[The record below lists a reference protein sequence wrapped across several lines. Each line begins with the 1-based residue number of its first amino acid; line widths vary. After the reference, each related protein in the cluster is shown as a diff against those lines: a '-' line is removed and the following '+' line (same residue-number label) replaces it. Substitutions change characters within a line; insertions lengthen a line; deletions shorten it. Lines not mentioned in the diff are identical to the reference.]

1 MDENKQPLIWVIL
14 FALLGVGMPW
24 LVRPSQPA
32 SQEASDSAEVAES
45 PRSAERPPTSCDKMR
60 EELQGRRRD
69 VGPGASAEARTII
82 ATVPDPN
89 DSVLDYGFDR
99 TVDAIR
105 RATGAAGYQL
115 ERYSLPWRAAPGDP
129 GAGEATESPEPL
141 WRQVPGWLLFRRSS
155 AGDGASGSASPELLQ
170 VLLVGETA
178 AWGVHGGA
186 FDCALQVAAADDWRI
201 RLAGPTFS
209 GTAGSI
215 RRGIERFSC
224 DTNRSV
230 QEGSLILSVA
240 VQNGSATSPA
250 VKGLLERR
258 DVPLEECPAPA
269 LDVDLEITYEA
280 TVADDAQALEAFTWH
295 VVKDLEL
302 LGHSRLDRLLGSPGT
317 CFVKAMGILVES
329 GSAYGSG
336 ISDPRGVG
344 GGEPREGDCDE
355 SGTECCVP
363 QGKVCRWKVPPTK
376 ECEAYVPV
384 LQVQY
389 PAHVARVRT
398 EHQRQQKMLGAK
410 RDGEQ
415 GAPARAL
422 ELSMERREDPAE
434 LLPLLSPKS
443 AYSDDLA
450 LSHAIQEMCRQ
461 EMRWIGI
468 MGTDTI
474 DRLFLAHEVRTLCPN
489 VRLFFLESDIFYAHP
504 DYAGVLDGSLVLSSY
519 PLLPQNRAWT
529 APFDA
534 FTVDQPG
541 SSGALGVHNAVAE
554 LLGHPAARREDT
566 PPFVKASPGD
576 ARPVWVTAVG
586 NGSFW
591 PMAALDA
598 GERPGSPQAD
608 TWKKDIRVGA
618 DARWY
623 FNSTGQWVFFVSL
636 AVAVGAVVAAG
647 YWAARLRMP
656 GAHLPPG
663 LRWAEVFPGK
673 EHRSLERGAF
683 AFVAVAPITVM
694 LWLVLWTAFV
704 ERIVLIRGFEAALGR
719 SLLANVWQVCAVE
732 PFSGGVSVDGVRQA
746 VKRLPAL
753 LVGASLAL
761 ATLDALLHPLL
772 VWLYFRGRPPETGVR
787 RRLLLVEVGVLAV
800 IFAAIGWSDGIH
812 PFRSSTLSGVTD
824 ALLFRERNGN
834 LSSGLSVLVP
844 AFIVAGALF
853 LGGYSNLLRLFTAP
867 GRGAGA
873 GPEAPDSRLEH
884 GQVTRGRRLLNPLS
898 FEAGRLGGGVWPVAA
913 AGSVMMVVYNRFD
926 GRIGL
931 LEPSAWD
938 RALACAALLV
948 CGLAAA
954 AYVGFVVGWRR
965 LRATLV
971 RLAASPFA
979 ASFDRVPEQHVAQ
992 LRGLLLAR
1000 PPDIVALGATVGRW
1014 RTMVAALHGG
1024 AAESGLPEEQRAA
1037 LARALGD
1044 PQEVLHMYE
1053 AELGS
1058 GSAARDATLSE
1069 TYRAMWRRAERA
1081 AGVLAGVE
1089 GATLPL
1095 AGPGPAPSGKEDKGP
1110 SAEGSSAQSEGAIVP
1125 VHDMLAT
1132 LVTFRVF
1139 HSLRRLRWM
1148 LSLATATPLL
1158 LLMMVVSYP
1167 FEARSSLL
1175 LAVQGEMVLVI
1186 GTSIALFVDM
1196 DRNDVLSRI
1205 HRTTSGEL
1213 NFTWTLAIKLLLFA
1227 IVPILTMVAA
1237 DIPAVGQVMFGWM
1250 VPVLQQ
1256 MK

>member
-1 MDENKQPLIWVIL
+1 VDENKQPLIWVIL
-14 FALLGVGMPW
+14 LALLGVGMPW
-24 LVRPSQPA
+24 LVSPSQRA
-32 SQEASDSAEVAES
+32 SQGASDRAEVAEP
-45 PRSAERPPTSCDKMR
+45 PRSAEKPPTSCDTMR
-60 EELQGRRRD
+60 DVLQKRRRD
-69 VGPGASAEARTII
+69 VGPGASADARTII

-105 RATGAAGYQL
+105 RAAGAAGYQL
-115 ERYSLPWRAAPGDP
+115 ERYSLPWRAGPGDANAKE
-129 GAGEATESPEPL
+129 GLEPL
-141 WRQVPGWLLFRRSS
+141 WRQVPGWLLFRGSS
-155 AGDGASGSASPELLQ
+155 ALGSASPELLQ

-178 AWGVHGGA
+178 AWGVHGEA

-224 DTNRSV
+224 DGTRDV
-230 QEGSLILSVA
+230 QKKWGRTLSVA

-250 VKGLLERR
+250 VKSVLQRETALLDCGSREAE
-258 DVPLEECPAPA
+258 VT
-269 LDVDLEITYEA
+269 LEITYGA
-280 TVADDAQALEAFTWH
+280 TVADDAQVLEAFTRH
-295 VVKDLEL
+295 MVEDLEL
-302 LGHSRLDRLLGSPGT
+302 LDHSRRDRLLGSPGT
-317 CFVKAMGILVES
+317 CFVKEMGILVES

-336 ISDPRGVG
+336 VSDPRGAG
-344 GGEPREGDCDE
+344 GGKSAEVSCNNA
-355 SGTECCVP
+355 ECCVP
-363 QGKVCRWKVPPTK
+363 QGKVCRWKVPPTR

-398 EHQRQQKMLGAK
+398 EHQRQRKMLGAK
-410 RDGEQ
+410 HDGEQ
-415 GAPARAL
+415 GAPQRAL

-434 LLPLLSPKS
+434 LLPPLSPKS

-529 APFDA
+529 SPFDA

-554 LLGHPAARREDT
+554 LLGHPAARREDAR
-566 PPFVKASPGD
+566 PFVKTPREGAG
-576 ARPVWVTAVG
+576 PVWVTAVG

-591 PMAALDA
+591 PVAALDGGTRQA
-598 GERPGSPQAD
+598 SPQLDIWKPD
-608 TWKKDIRVGA
+608 TWKEGVWVGV

-636 AVAVGAVVAAG
+636 AVAAGAVVAAG
-647 YWAARLRMP
+647 YWAARLRTS

-673 EHRSLERGAF
+673 DHRSPGQGAF
-683 AFVAVAPITVM
+683 AFAAVAPVTAV

-704 ERIVLIRGFEAALGR
+704 ERIVLIKDFKDALGR
-719 SLLANVWQVCAVE
+719 SLLANVWQVCAVDA
-732 PFSGGVSVDGVRQA
+732 FSGGISVEGVWQA
-746 VKRLPAL
+746 AKRLPAL

-761 ATLDALLHPLL
+761 AMLDALVHPLL
-772 VWLYFRGRPPETGVR
+772 VWLYSRDRPLETGVR
-787 RRLLLVEVGVLAV
+787 RRLLLVEVGLLAA
-800 IFAAIGWSDGIH
+800 IFAAVGRFDGIH
-812 PFRSSTLSGVTD
+812 PLESSTLSGVTD

-853 LGGYSNLLRLFTAP
+853 LGGYSNLLRLSAAP
-867 GRGAGA
+867 GRGARA
-873 GPEAPDSRLEH
+873 GVEAPDSGLEH
-884 GQVTRGRRLLNPLS
+884 GQIARGRQLLNPLS
-898 FEAGRLGGGVWPVAA
+898 FKAGRLGGGVWPVVA
-913 AGSVMMVVYNRFD
+913 AGSVMVIVYNRFD

-938 RALACAALLV
+938 RALTCAALLV

-954 AYVGFVVGWRR
+954 AYVGFVLGWRR

-979 ASFDRVPEQHVAQ
+979 ASFDRVPAEHVAQ
-992 LRGLLLAR
+992 LGGLLLAR

-1014 RTMVAALHGG
+1014 KTMVAALRGG
-1024 AAESGLPEEQRAA
+1024 GAESGLPEEQRAA
-1037 LARALGD
+1037 LARALED
-1044 PQEVLHMYE
+1044 PEELLVTYE
-1053 AELGS
+1053 KELAS
-1058 GSAARDATLSE
+1058 GVAPRDATLSD
-1069 TYRAMWRRAERA
+1069 TYRAMWRRVERA

-1095 AGPGPAPSGKEDKGP
+1095 AHHGTAPAGKEEK
-1110 SAEGSSAQSEGAIVP
+1110 GSSGQGAEAIVA

-1132 LVTFRVF
+1132 LVTLRVF
-1139 HSLRRLRWM
+1139 HALRRLRWM

-1205 HRTTSGEL
+1205 HGTTSGQL